1 MLDLQAN
8 FGDPLV
14 NIVIMDEHRPNFPE
28 SPEKAYLNKE
38 VCVSGVVKMQNN
50 IPYVNVRSR
59 EQIKMK
65 AKATLED
72 IALYIGD
79 SVTVSGFIFSGKY
92 FAESATSPTLLN
104 MGAPFPNQ
112 PLTVVIEKADRP
124 FFEASPEQFYLNK
137 EVAVSGTVVLYKGKP
152 QIVVHNK
159 EQLKLLNNNGIM
171 KASNVVTTST
181 PPPQAMPVSNPA
193 QPTAGAMD
201 EVEKPAEFP
210 GGNDA
215 WVNFL
220 KKNLKVPGQLEE
232 NTSKTVEAGF
242 YVTQDGRIENIE
254 IMKSGGKEY
263 DKEVL
268 RVLSLMPRWK
278 PRQKGRLLVGVNVK
292 QPITFKNEGIEL

>member
-1 MLDLQAN
+1 
-8 FGDPLV
+8 
-14 NIVIMDEHRPNFPE
+14 
-28 SPEKAYLNKE
+28 
-38 VCVSGVVKMQNN
+38 
-50 IPYVNVRSR
+50 
-59 EQIKMK
+59 
-65 AKATLED
+65 
-72 IALYIGD
+72 
-79 SVTVSGFIFSGKY
+79 
-92 FAESATSPTLLN
+92 
-104 MGAPFPNQ
+104 
-112 PLTVVIEKADRP
+112 
-124 FFEASPEQFYLNK
+124 
-137 EVAVSGTVVLYKGKP
+137 
-152 QIVVHNK
+152 
-159 EQLKLLNNNGIM
+159 
-171 KASNVVTTST
+171 
-181 PPPQAMPVSNPA
+181 
-193 QPTAGAMD
+193 MD